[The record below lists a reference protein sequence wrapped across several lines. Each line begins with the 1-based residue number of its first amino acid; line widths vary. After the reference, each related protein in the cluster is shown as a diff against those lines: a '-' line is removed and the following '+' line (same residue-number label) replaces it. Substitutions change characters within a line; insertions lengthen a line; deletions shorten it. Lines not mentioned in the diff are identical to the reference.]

1 VLLLHLFPE
10 GVEELDGA
18 FAVYADEPPI
28 GFDVLEADDV
38 REGWEDSWREFHHG
52 VAVGRFWVGPPWE
65 DPPPELEPIV
75 VDPGRAFGTGAHAT
89 TRLSLE
95 LLQSIEPGSLLDI
108 GCGSGVL
115 SIGAAKLG
123 FAPVTGVDLD
133 EAAIEA
139 TTANAR
145 VNGVEIAAHVA
156 DALADA
162 LPRTEIAVANVA
174 LDVVERLAPRLD
186 TTTFVTSGYLD
197 RDEPALPGWER
208 ADRRTAD
215 GWAADLFQRIDW
227 RSARLSEDDLELRP
241 WEDGDQD
248 RLGTSLSDPLVGRY
262 FGKRLDVAEGAP
274 LPDDPD
280 APIFAIVAGGAV
292 VGVIW
297 FARGIRPFDV
307 GYYLHPDVWGRG
319 LATRSLS
326 LVSDWMLSV
335 LGERRVVLHTHPAN
349 ERSKAVAQ
357 RAGYASA
364 GVVDPY
370 ARFKDGSTAALRYVR
385 DR

>member
-1 VLLLHLFPE
+1 MLLLHLFPE

-28 GFDVLEADDV
+28 GFDVLEVDDV

-123 FAPVTGVDLD
+123 FAPVIGVDLD

-139 TTANAR
+139 TNANAR
-145 VNGVEIAAHVA
+145 ANGVEIEAHVA
-156 DALADA
+156 DALADT

-186 TTTFVTSGYLD
+186 ARLFVTSGYLD
-197 RDEPALPGWER
+197 RDEP
-208 ADRRTAD
+208 
-215 GWAADLFQRIDW
+215 
-227 RSARLSEDDLELRP
+227 RL
-241 WEDGDQD
+241 D
-248 RLGTSLSDPLVGRY
+248 RLGARPTAAPRTAGRPICSGISARALPSQGVMRRVMPL
-262 FGKRLDVAEGAP
+262 
-274 LPDDPD
+274 
-280 APIFAIVAGGAV
+280 AIVLAAAVLVPAGAGGADPDWKALERPLHLPTLGPDGRCPASKLAPQITGQKYG
-292 VGVIW
+292 VGGGLGPGPVYPILSRSGLVAYFRSDLGPWAYQKVLW
-297 FARGIRPFDV
+297 FVLPDYVGPVLIRGR
-307 GYYLHPDVWGRG
+307 R
-319 LATRSLS
+319 
-326 LVSDWMLSV
+326 
-335 LGERRVVLHTHPAN
+335 LGGTPA
-349 ERSKAVAQ
+349 
-357 RAGYASA
+357 
-364 GVVDPY
+364 D
-370 ARFKDGSTAALRYVR
+370 ALRQRHYSAEEDPHLTR
-385 DR
+385 